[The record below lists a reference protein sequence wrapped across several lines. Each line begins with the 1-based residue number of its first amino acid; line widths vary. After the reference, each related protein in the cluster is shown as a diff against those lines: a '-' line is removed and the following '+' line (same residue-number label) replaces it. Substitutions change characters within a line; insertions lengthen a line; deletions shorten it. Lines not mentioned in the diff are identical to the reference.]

1 MIYLLIAIIVLLSVT
16 IVVLSINFRKAQL
29 SHNRKVSDLH
39 YVIAQLTAD
48 SDEKLAQL
56 ELSVELRLT
65 LQSARDKLDR
75 QILELQHDLVGKIVQ
90 HGLVD

>member
-29 SHNRKVSDLH
+29 SHNQKVSDLH
-39 YVIAQLTAD
+39 DVIAQLTAD
-48 SDEKLAQL
+48 NDEKLAQL
-56 ELSVELRLT
+56 ELSDELRLT

-75 QILELQHDLVGKIVQ
+75 QILDLQHDLVGKIVQ